1 MNKEISK
8 ISFKSHLDFEKWL
21 AKNHAGSSGIWLKI
35 FKKHTGK
42 ATVTYAEAVD
52 VALCY
57 GWIDGQKD
65 KHDDEAWLQKFTP
78 RRPKSGWSKTN
89 TKHVARLIKEG
100 RMKPAGLKEVAE
112 AKKDGRWKNAYHP
125 QSTATFPPEFLQMVA
140 KNPKAQAFLDKL
152 DRVNRY
158 AMIYRLQTTKRP
170 ENKAKKMEQYLQML
184 AKGQRLH
191 PLI

>member
-1 MNKEISK
+1 MSK
-8 ISFKSHLDFEKWL
+8 KSSTISFKSSLDFEKWF
-21 AKNHAGSSGIWLKI
+21 AKNGSKSEGIWLKI
-35 FKKHTGK
+35 FKKDSGV
-42 ATVTYAEAVD
+42 ATVTYAEALD

-65 KHDDEAWLQKFTP
+65 KHDDQAWLQKFTP
-78 RRPKSGWSKTN
+78 RRAKSGWSKTN

-125 QSTATFPPEFLQMVA
+125 QSTATFPPEFLKMVA

-170 ENKAKKMEQYLQML
+170 ENKLKKMEQYVQML
-184 AKGQRLH
+184 AKGQTIH
-191 PLI
+191 KLI